1 VTESRLQRF
10 AIYTVLIVAALYYLA
25 PLYVMLVTSFKS
37 MEEIRAGNLLSP
49 PLQPTVE
56 AWRKA
61 WSTACTGVDCNGLR
75 PYFFNSVRM
84 VIPAVLISTAVGAIN
99 GYVLSKWRFTG
110 SQWVFALLL
119 FGIFL
124 PFQVILLPM
133 AQTLGLLGLASS
145 IWGLVFVHLL
155 FGLAPTTLFFR
166 NYYVAIPDELIKA
179 ATLDGAGFW
188 RIFWRIV
195 VPLSGPIVMVTL
207 IWQFTQIWNDF
218 LFGVV
223 FSAGGSQPLTVGL
236 NNLANTSTS
245 VKEYDVDMA
254 SALIAA
260 LPTIVV
266 YVVAGKFFV
275 RGLTA
280 GAVKG

>member
-1 VTESRLQRF
+1 MTQSRVARF
-10 AIYTVLIVAALYYLA
+10 VIYAVLVVAATYYLA
-25 PLYVMLVTSFKS
+25 PLYVMLVTSFKD
-37 MEEIRAGNLLSP
+37 MDEIRAGNLLAP
-49 PLQPTVE
+49 PRHPTVD
-56 AWRKA
+56 AWLKA
-61 WSTACTGVDCNGLR
+61 WGSACTGVDCGGLR
-75 PYFFNSVRM
+75 PYFFNSLRM
-84 VIPAVLISTAVGAIN
+84 VVPAVLISTALGAIN
-99 GYVLSKWRFTG
+99 GYVLSKWRFRG
-110 SQWVFALLL
+110 SQLVFALLL
-119 FGIFL
+119 FGVFL

-133 AQTLGLLGLASS
+133 AQTLGVIGLAGSV
-145 IWGLVFVHLL
+145 WGLVFVHVL

-166 NYYVAIPDELIKA
+166 NYYVAVPDELIKA

-188 RIFWRIV
+188 RIFWRII

-223 FSAGGSQPLTVGL
+223 FSSGGSQPLTVGL
-236 NNLANTSTS
+236 NNMANTSTS

-254 SALIAA
+254 GALIAA